1 MVGMNLHFC
10 LNEESAGTNNKN
22 RDSSVKTAVLISLLE
37 MKQHYFY
44 RCLLTIGLVLACLS
58 GFAQKRT
65 ISGYVMDAAS
75 KETLI
80 GATVYDKNS
89 GKGCATNTYG
99 FYTLTLNQGQVDLQI
114 SYVGYAQQNKTLEL
128 KENLSLNF
136 MLETNTTLDEVVVE
150 GTRATVSARSP
161 QMSVVELPVQ
171 QIKSIPT
178 LFGETDVLKAL
189 QLLPG
194 VQNGSEGSAGMY
206 VRGGG
211 PDENLLLLD
220 GVPVYNVNHMLGLFS
235 VFNPDALKN
244 VTLYKSSFPAHFGG
258 RLSSVVDVRMKEG
271 DMQQYHGNVSLGL
284 ISSKISLE
292 GPIVKDKL
300 SFILSYRRTYG
311 DLLIK
316 PALWIAQWTNPNI
329 GRFNV
334 GYHFYDFNGKLNWK
348 ISDKDRLYLS
358 FYSGDDVI
366 KFGVKYKDYEVDDI
380 QYTSYMGLNWKWGNK
395 VAVLRWN
402 HVLSQKL
409 FMDASVNYT
418 QYRHKL
424 GMDIEQEYIYPGDMA
439 AKNAFNMSYNSGI
452 NDWTAKVDFDYTP
465 LPNHEIRF
473 GGNYTYH
480 QFRPEV
486 QSMKIVAG
494 NMMDIDTVMG
504 SSNVYAH
511 ETALYAEDNMTFGD
525 IFRINA
531 GLHYSTFTVE
541 GKTYQS
547 LQPRLSTS
555 IMLASN
561 FSLKAGYA
569 YMTQYVHLL
578 SNSSLSLP
586 TDLWVPVT
594 KNILPMNAHQWS
606 MGVFW
611 ELPRLFDVSVEGY
624 YKTMDNLLEYKDG
637 ASFFGS
643 SENWES
649 KVCMGRGWAYGVE
662 VLVQRSFGKTTGW
675 IGYTWAHSNRL
686 FDREGQMINNG
697 NVFPA
702 KYDRRHDL
710 SITVQHKFNEKFDL
724 SGTWVFSSGNCGTL
738 GTQVY
743 EGLPDDWGS
752 TSIQAFER
760 NNYRMGN
767 YHRLDLGFNYHH
779 KLFKRGEGTLNF
791 SVYNV
796 YNHNNPFIVYTD
808 YTWDEATQQEK
819 QKLMQVSIFP
829 IIPSLSYS
837 YKF

>member
-1 MVGMNLHFC
+1 
-10 LNEESAGTNNKN
+10 
-22 RDSSVKTAVLISLLE
+22 
-37 MKQHYFY
+37 MKQHSLS
-44 RCLLTIGLVLACLS
+44 RWLIAIGFLLACMPT
-58 GFAQKRT
+58 FAQKRT

-80 GATVYDKNS
+80 GATIFDKNS
-89 GKGCATNTYG
+89 GKGCATNSYG
-99 FYTLTLNQGQVDLQI
+99 FYTLTLNQGQVDLQV
-114 SYVGYAQQNKTLEL
+114 SYVGYTQQSRALDL

-150 GTRATVSARSP
+150 GTRATVSARNP

-178 LFGETDVLKAL
+178 LFGEADVLKAI

-220 GVPVYNVNHMLGLFS
+220 GVPVYNVNHMLGFFS

-244 VTLYKSSFPAHFGG
+244 VTLYKGSFPAHFGG
-258 RLSSVVDVRMKEG
+258 RLSSVVDIRMKEG
-271 DMQQYHGNVSLGL
+271 DMQKYHGIASIGL
-284 ISSKISLE
+284 ISSKFNFE

-300 SFILSYRRTYG
+300 SFNLSYRRTYG

-316 PALWIAQWTNPNI
+316 PALWIASWSTPEI
-329 GRFNV
+329 SKLSV
-334 GYHFYDFNGKLNWK
+334 GYYFYDFNAKLNWK

-358 FYSGDDVI
+358 FYTGDDAI
-366 KFGVKYKDYEVDDI
+366 YFGVKNKDFMSDST
-380 QYTSYMGLNWKWGNK
+380 QYTHRIKLNWKWGNK
-395 VAVLRWN
+395 VAALRWN
-402 HVLSQKL
+402 HVVSQKL

-418 QYRHKL
+418 QYRHNL
-424 GMDIEQEYIYPGDMA
+424 GMNLTEEDTYLPTNTVSKNVFDMVY
-439 AKNAFNMSYNSGI
+439 KSGI
-452 NDWTAKVDFDYTP
+452 NDLTAKVDFDYTP

-480 QFRPEV
+480 IFRPEV
-486 QSMKIVAG
+486 QSIQMSESQQSLV
-494 NMMDIDTVMG
+494 DTVTG
-504 SSNVYAH
+504 SPNVYAH

-525 IFRINA
+525 IFRMNL
-531 GLHYSTFTVE
+531 GVHYSTFTVE

-547 LQPRLSTS
+547 VQPRVSTS
-555 IMLASN
+555 LMLASN
-561 FSLKAGYA
+561 LSLKAGYA

-594 KNILPMNAHQWS
+594 AKIVPMNAHQWS
-606 MGVFW
+606 VGAFY
-611 ELPRLFDVSVEGY
+611 ELPRLFDISVEGY

-643 SENWES
+643 SERWDE
-649 KVCMGRGWAYGVE
+649 KVCMGKGWAYGVE
-662 VLVQRSFGKTTGW
+662 LLVQRSFGKTTGW
-675 IGYTWAHSNRL
+675 IGYTWAHSKRQ
-686 FDREGQMINNG
+686 FDREGQIINNG
-697 NVFPA
+697 KVFPA
-702 KYDRRHDL
+702 KYDRRHDI
-710 SITVQHKFNEKFDL
+710 SVTVQHKFSDSFDL

-738 GTQVY
+738 GTQIY
-743 EGLPDDWGS
+743 EGLPNDWGEFQH
-752 TSIQAFER
+752 INALER
-760 NNYRMGN
+760 NNFRMGN
-767 YHRLDLGFNYHH
+767 YHRLDLGANMHFPLNPG
-779 KLFKRGEGTLNF
+779 LLTLNF

-796 YNHNNPFIVYTD
+796 YNHNNPFLVYTD
-808 YTWDEATQQEK
+808 YVYDESTQQAEK
-819 QKLMQVSIFP
+819 KLMQVSIFP
-829 IIPSLSYS
+829 IIPSFSLS

>member
-1 MVGMNLHFC
+1 
-10 LNEESAGTNNKN
+10 
-22 RDSSVKTAVLISLLE
+22 
-37 MKQHYFY
+37 MKHHYFC
-44 RCLLTIGLVLACLS
+44 RWLVVIGLVLACLPT
-58 GFAQKRT
+58 FAQKRT

-80 GATVYDKNS
+80 GATIFDKNS
-89 GKGCATNTYG
+89 GKGCATNSYG
-99 FYTLTLNQGQVDLQI
+99 FYTLTLNQGQVDLQV
-114 SYVGYAQQNKTLEL
+114 SYVGYTQQSRALDL

-150 GTRATVSARSP
+150 GTRATVSARNP

-178 LFGETDVLKAL
+178 LFGEADVLKAI

-220 GVPVYNVNHMLGLFS
+220 GVPVYNVNHMLGFFS

-244 VTLYKSSFPAHFGG
+244 VTLYKGSFPAHFGG
-258 RLSSVVDVRMKEG
+258 RLSSVVDIRMKEG
-271 DMQQYHGNVSLGL
+271 DMQKYHGNASIGL
-284 ISSKISLE
+284 ISSKFNFE

-300 SFILSYRRTYG
+300 SFNLSYRRTYG

-316 PALWIAQWTNPNI
+316 PALWIASWSTPEI
-329 GRFNV
+329 SKLSV
-334 GYHFYDFNGKLNWK
+334 GYYFYDFNAKLNWK

-358 FYSGDDVI
+358 FYTGDDAI
-366 KFGVKYKDYEVDDI
+366 YFGVKNKDFLSDST
-380 QYTSYMGLNWKWGNK
+380 QYTHRIKLNWKWGNK
-395 VAVLRWN
+395 VAALRWN
-402 HVLSQKL
+402 HVVSQKL

-418 QYRHKL
+418 QYRHNL
-424 GMDIEQEYIYPGDMA
+424 GMNLTEEDTYLPTNTVSKNVFDMVY
-439 AKNAFNMSYNSGI
+439 KSGI
-452 NDWTAKVDFDYTP
+452 NDLTAKVDFDYTP

-480 QFRPEV
+480 IFRPEV
-486 QSMKIVAG
+486 QSIQMSESQQSLV
-494 NMMDIDTVMG
+494 DTVTG
-504 SSNVYAH
+504 SPNVYAH

-525 IFRINA
+525 IFRMNL
-531 GLHYSTFTVE
+531 GVHYSTFTVE

-547 LQPRLSTS
+547 VQPRVSTS
-555 IMLASN
+555 LMLASN
-561 FSLKAGYA
+561 LSLKAGYA

-594 KNILPMNAHQWS
+594 AKIVPMNAHQWS
-606 MGVFW
+606 VGAFY
-611 ELPRLFDVSVEGY
+611 ELPRLFDISVEGY

-643 SENWES
+643 SERWDE
-649 KVCMGRGWAYGVE
+649 KVCMGKGWAYGVE
-662 VLVQRSFGKTTGW
+662 LLVQRSFGKTTGW
-675 IGYTWAHSNRL
+675 IGYTWAHSKRQ
-686 FDREGQMINNG
+686 FDREGQIINNG
-697 NVFPA
+697 KVFPA
-702 KYDRRHDL
+702 KYDRRHDI
-710 SITVQHKFNEKFDL
+710 SVTVQHKFSDSFDL

-743 EGLPDDWGS
+743 EGLPNDWGEFQH
-752 TSIQAFER
+752 INALER
-760 NNYRMGN
+760 NNFRMGN
-767 YHRLDLGFNYHH
+767 YHRLDLGANLHFPLNPG
-779 KLFKRGEGTLNF
+779 LLTLNF

-796 YNHNNPFIVYTD
+796 YNHNNPFLVYTD
-808 YTWDEATQQEK
+808 YVYDESTQQAEK
-819 QKLMQVSIFP
+819 KLMQVSIFP
-829 IIPSLSYS
+829 IIPSFSLS

>member
-1 MVGMNLHFC
+1 
-10 LNEESAGTNNKN
+10 
-22 RDSSVKTAVLISLLE
+22 
-37 MKQHYFY
+37 MKQHSLS
-44 RCLLTIGLVLACLS
+44 RWLVVIGFLLACVP
-58 GFAQKRT
+58 GFAQRRT

-80 GATVYDKNS
+80 GATIVDKNS
-89 GKGCATNTYG
+89 GKGCATNSYG
-99 FYTLTLNQGQVDLQI
+99 FYTLTLDQGQVELQV
-114 SYVGYAQQNKTLEL
+114 SYVGYTQQNKSLDL
-128 KENLSLNF
+128 KENTSLNF
-136 MLETNTTLDEVVVE
+136 MLETNTTLDEVVIE
-150 GTRATVSARSP
+150 STRATVSARSP

-178 LFGETDVLKAL
+178 LFGEADVLKAI

-220 GVPVYNVNHMLGLFS
+220 GVPVYNVNHALGFFS

-244 VTLYKSSFPAHFGG
+244 VTLYKGSFPAHFGG
-258 RLSSVVDVRMKEG
+258 RLSSVVDIRMKEG
-271 DMQQYHGNVSLGL
+271 DMQKYHGNVSIGL
-284 ISSKISLE
+284 ISSKVNVE

-300 SFILSYRRTYG
+300 SFNLSFRRTYG

-316 PALWIAQWTNPNI
+316 PALWIASIYDSDI
-329 GRFNV
+329 GKLNV

-358 FYSGDDVI
+358 FYTGDDAI
-366 KFGVKYKDYEVDDI
+366 NFGVRYRDYSMGDDEDSNSTI
-380 QYTSYMGLNWKWGNK
+380 RYNDKMGINWRWGNK
-395 VAVLRWN
+395 VASLRWN
-402 HVLSQKL
+402 HVISQQL

-418 QYRHKL
+418 QYRHHL
-424 GMDIEQEYIYPGDMA
+424 GM
-439 AKNAFNMSYNSGI
+439 NMSEETINTNGSQSSTVKDAFEMAYKSGI
-452 NDWTAKVDFDYTP
+452 NDLTAKVDFDYTP

-486 QSMKIVAG
+486 QSAKMVEG
-494 NMMDIDTVMG
+494 NQTAIDTTM
-504 SSNVYAH
+504 SASNVYAH

-525 IFRINA
+525 IFRVNA

-547 LQPRLSTS
+547 VQPRLSAS
-555 IMLASN
+555 VMLASN
-561 FSLKAGYA
+561 LSLKAGYA

-594 KNILPMNAHQWS
+594 KNIVPMNAHQWS
-606 MGVFW
+606 LGAFY
-611 ELPRLFDVSVEGY
+611 ELPRLFDISVEGY
-624 YKTMDNLLEYKDG
+624 YKQMDNLLEYKDG

-643 SENWES
+643 SDTWEN
-649 KVCMGRGWAYGVE
+649 KVCMGKGWAYGVE
-662 VLVQRSFGKTTGW
+662 LLVQRSFGKTTGW
-675 IGYTWAHSNRL
+675 VGYTWAHAKRQ
-686 FDREGQMINNG
+686 FDREGMMINNG

-702 KYDRRHDL
+702 KYDRRHDI
-710 SITVQHKFNEKFDL
+710 SITVQHKFSDRFDL

-738 GTQVY
+738 GTQIY
-743 EGLPDDWGS
+743 EGLPDGNGYIPE
-752 TSIQAFER
+752 IQDFER
-760 NNYRMGN
+760 NNFRMPN
-767 YHRLDLGFNYHH
+767 YHRLDLSVNFH
-779 KLFKRGEGTLNF
+779 KQKKHGIRTWNI
-791 SVYNV
+791 SVYNA
-796 YNHNNPFIVYTD
+796 YNHNNPFVVYADYHWDQATD
-808 YTWDEATQQEK
+808 SEK
-819 QKLMQVSIFP
+819 KVLMQASLFP
-829 IIPSLSYS
+829 IIPSVSYS

>member
-1 MVGMNLHFC
+1 
-10 LNEESAGTNNKN
+10 
-22 RDSSVKTAVLISLLE
+22 
-37 MKQHYFY
+37 MKHHYFC
-44 RCLLTIGLVLACLS
+44 RWLVVIGLVLACMPT
-58 GFAQKRT
+58 FAQKRT

-80 GATVYDKNS
+80 GATIFDKNS
-89 GKGCATNTYG
+89 GKGCATNSYG
-99 FYTLTLNQGQVDLQI
+99 FYTLTLNQGQVDLQV
-114 SYVGYAQQNKTLEL
+114 SYVGYTQQSRALDL
-128 KENLSLNF
+128 KENISLNF

-150 GTRATVSARSP
+150 GTRATVSARNP

-178 LFGETDVLKAL
+178 LFGEADVLKAI

-220 GVPVYNVNHMLGLFS
+220 GVPVYNVNHMLGFFS

-244 VTLYKSSFPAHFGG
+244 VTLYKGSFPAHFGG
-258 RLSSVVDVRMKEG
+258 RLSSVVDIRMKEG
-271 DMQQYHGNVSLGL
+271 DMQKYHGNASIGL
-284 ISSKISLE
+284 ISSKFNFE

-300 SFILSYRRTYG
+300 SFNLSYRRTYG

-316 PALWIAQWTNPNI
+316 PALWIASWSTPEI
-329 GRFNV
+329 SKLSV
-334 GYHFYDFNGKLNWK
+334 GYYFYDFNAKLNWK

-358 FYSGDDVI
+358 FYTGDDAI
-366 KFGVKYKDYEVDDI
+366 YFGVKNKDFLSDST
-380 QYTSYMGLNWKWGNK
+380 QYTHRIKLNWKWGNK
-395 VAVLRWN
+395 VAALRWN
-402 HVLSQKL
+402 HVVSQKL

-418 QYRHKL
+418 QYRHNL
-424 GMDIEQEYIYPGDMA
+424 GMNLTEEDTYLPTNTVSKNVFDMVY
-439 AKNAFNMSYNSGI
+439 KSGI
-452 NDWTAKVDFDYTP
+452 NDLTAKVDFDYTP

-480 QFRPEV
+480 IFRPEV
-486 QSMKIVAG
+486 QSIQMSESQQSLV
-494 NMMDIDTVMG
+494 DTVTG
-504 SSNVYAH
+504 SPNVYAH

-525 IFRINA
+525 IFRMNL
-531 GLHYSTFTVE
+531 GVHYSTFTVE

-547 LQPRLSTS
+547 VQPRVSTS
-555 IMLASN
+555 LMLASN
-561 FSLKAGYA
+561 LSLKAGYA

-594 KNILPMNAHQWS
+594 AKIVPMNAHQWS
-606 MGVFW
+606 VGAFY
-611 ELPRLFDVSVEGY
+611 ELPRLFDISVEGY

-643 SENWES
+643 SERWDE
-649 KVCMGRGWAYGVE
+649 KVCMGKGWAYGVE
-662 VLVQRSFGKTTGW
+662 LLVQRSFGKTTGW
-675 IGYTWAHSNRL
+675 IGYTWAHSKRQ
-686 FDREGQMINNG
+686 FDREGQIINNG
-697 NVFPA
+697 KVFPA
-702 KYDRRHDL
+702 KYDRRHDI
-710 SITVQHKFNEKFDL
+710 SVTVQHKFSDKFDL

-743 EGLPDDWGS
+743 EGLPNDWGEFQH
-752 TSIQAFER
+752 INALER
-760 NNYRMGN
+760 NNFRMGN
-767 YHRLDLGFNYHH
+767 YHRLDLGANLHFPLNPG
-779 KLFKRGEGTLNF
+779 LLTLNF

-796 YNHNNPFIVYTD
+796 YNHNNPFLVYTG
-808 YTWDEATQQEK
+808 YVYNESTQQTEK
-819 QKLMQVSIFP
+819 KLMQVSIFP
-829 IIPSLSYS
+829 IIPSFSLS

>member
-1 MVGMNLHFC
+1 
-10 LNEESAGTNNKN
+10 
-22 RDSSVKTAVLISLLE
+22 
-37 MKQHYFY
+37 MKQH
-44 RCLLTIGLVLACLS
+44 LLSRWLIAIGFLLACMPT
-58 GFAQKRT
+58 FAQKRT

-80 GATVYDKNS
+80 GATVVDKNT
-89 GKGCATNTYG
+89 GKGCATNSYG
-99 FYTLTLNQGQVDLQI
+99 FYTLTIDKGQVELQV
-114 SYVGYAQQNKTLEL
+114 SYVGYAQQSKAFEL
-128 KENLSLNF
+128 KENLNLNF
-136 MLETNTTLDEVVVE
+136 MLETNTTLGEVVVE
-150 GTRATVSARSP
+150 ASRATVSARSP

-171 QIKSIPT
+171 QIKSVPT
-178 LFGETDVLKAL
+178 LFGEADVLKAL

-220 GVPVYNVNHMLGLFS
+220 GVPVYNVNHALGFFS

-244 VTLYKSSFPAHFGG
+244 VTLYKGSFPAHFGG
-258 RLSSVVDVRMKEG
+258 RLSSVVDIRMKEG
-271 DMQQYHGNVSLGL
+271 DMQKYHGNASIGL
-284 ISSKISLE
+284 ISSKFNFE

-300 SFILSYRRTYG
+300 SFNLSYRRTYG

-316 PALWIAQWTNPNI
+316 PALWIASFSNPDI
-329 GRFNV
+329 GRLNT
-334 GYHFYDFNGKLNWK
+334 GYYFYDLNAKLNWK

-358 FYSGDDVI
+358 FYTGDDAI
-366 KFGVKYKDYEVDDI
+366 YFGVKVKDYTVDGT
-380 QYTSYMGLNWKWGNK
+380 QYTNKMNLNWKWGNK
-395 VAVLRWN
+395 VAALRWN

-418 QYRHKL
+418 QYRHNLSL
-424 GMDIEQEYIYPGDMA
+424 GIIEQNTYQATNTLIENEYNMA
-439 AKNAFNMSYNSGI
+439 YRSGI
-452 NDWTAKVDFDYTP
+452 NDLTAKVDFDYTP

-486 QSMKIVAG
+486 QSVKVALG
-494 NMMDIDTVMG
+494 TENSIDTVMG
-504 SSNVYAH
+504 ASNVFAH

-525 IFRINA
+525 IFRMNA
-531 GLHYSTFTVE
+531 GVHYSTFTVE

-547 LQPRLSTS
+547 VQPRLSAS
-555 IMLASN
+555 LMLASN
-561 FSLKAGYA
+561 LSLKAGYA
-569 YMTQYVHLL
+569 NMTQYVHLL

-594 KNILPMNAHQWS
+594 AKIEPMKAHQWS
-606 MGVFW
+606 VGAFY

-643 SENWES
+643 SETWEN
-649 KVCMGRGWAYGVE
+649 KVCLGRGWAYGVE
-662 VLVQRSFGKTTGW
+662 FLIQRSFGNTTGW
-675 IGYTWAHSNRL
+675 IGYTWAHSKRL

-702 KYDRRHDL
+702 KYDRRHDI
-710 SITVQHKFNEKFDL
+710 SITVNHKFNEKFDL

-738 GTQVY
+738 GTQLY
-743 EGLPDDWGS
+743 EGLPNQWGW
-752 TSIQAFER
+752 IPQLQALER
-760 NNYRMGN
+760 NNYRLGS
-767 YHRLDLGFNYHH
+767 YHRLDLGANMHFPLNPG
-779 KLFKRGEGTLNF
+779 LLTLNF

-796 YNHNNPFIVYTD
+796 YNHNNPFLVYTK
-808 YTWDEATQQEK
+808 YEWDEATLKEK
-819 QKLMQVSIFP
+819 KVLTQVSIFP
-829 IIPSLSYS
+829 IIPSFSIS

>member
-1 MVGMNLHFC
+1 
-10 LNEESAGTNNKN
+10 
-22 RDSSVKTAVLISLLE
+22 
-37 MKQHYFY
+37 MKHHYFC
-44 RCLLTIGLVLACLS
+44 RWLVVIGLVLACLPT
-58 GFAQKRT
+58 FAQKRT

-80 GATVYDKNS
+80 GATIFDKNS
-89 GKGCATNTYG
+89 GKGCATNSYG
-99 FYTLTLNQGQVDLQI
+99 FYTLTLNQGQVDLQV
-114 SYVGYAQQNKTLEL
+114 SYVGYTQQSRALDL

-150 GTRATVSARSP
+150 GTRATVSARNP

-178 LFGETDVLKAL
+178 LFGEADVLKAI

-220 GVPVYNVNHMLGLFS
+220 GVPVYNVNHMLGFFS

-244 VTLYKSSFPAHFGG
+244 VTLYKGSFPAHFGG
-258 RLSSVVDVRMKEG
+258 RLSSVVDIRMKEG
-271 DMQQYHGNVSLGL
+271 DMQKYHGNASIGL
-284 ISSKISLE
+284 ISSKFNFE

-300 SFILSYRRTYG
+300 SFNLSYRRTYG

-316 PALWIAQWTNPNI
+316 PALWIASWSTPEI
-329 GRFNV
+329 SKLSV
-334 GYHFYDFNGKLNWK
+334 GYYFYDFNAKLNWK

-358 FYSGDDVI
+358 FYTGDDAI
-366 KFGVKYKDYEVDDI
+366 YFGVKNKDFMSDST
-380 QYTSYMGLNWKWGNK
+380 QYTHRIKLNWKWGNK
-395 VAVLRWN
+395 VAALRWN
-402 HVLSQKL
+402 HVVSQKL

-418 QYRHKL
+418 QYRHNL
-424 GMDIEQEYIYPGDMA
+424 GMNLTEEDTYLPTNTVSKNVFDMVY
-439 AKNAFNMSYNSGI
+439 KSGI
-452 NDWTAKVDFDYTP
+452 NDLTAKVDFDYSP

-480 QFRPEV
+480 IFRPEV
-486 QSMKIVAG
+486 QSIQMSESQQSLV
-494 NMMDIDTVMG
+494 DTVTG
-504 SSNVYAH
+504 SPNVYAH

-525 IFRINA
+525 IFRMNL
-531 GLHYSTFTVE
+531 GVHYSTFTVE

-547 LQPRLSTS
+547 VQPRVSTS
-555 IMLASN
+555 LMLASN
-561 FSLKAGYA
+561 LSLKAGYA

-594 KNILPMNAHQWS
+594 AKIVPMNAHQWS
-606 MGVFW
+606 VGAFY
-611 ELPRLFDVSVEGY
+611 ELPRLFDISVEGY

-643 SENWES
+643 SERWDE
-649 KVCMGRGWAYGVE
+649 KVCMGKGWAYGVE
-662 VLVQRSFGKTTGW
+662 LLVQRSFGKTTGW
-675 IGYTWAHSNRL
+675 IGYTWAHSKRQ
-686 FDREGQMINNG
+686 FDREGQIINNG
-697 NVFPA
+697 KVFPA
-702 KYDRRHDL
+702 KYDRRHDI
-710 SITVQHKFNEKFDL
+710 SVTVQHKFSDSFDL

-743 EGLPDDWGS
+743 EGLPNDWGEFQH
-752 TSIQAFER
+752 INALER
-760 NNYRMGN
+760 NNFRMGN
-767 YHRLDLGFNYHH
+767 YHRLDLGANLHFPLNPG
-779 KLFKRGEGTLNF
+779 LLTLNF

-796 YNHNNPFIVYTD
+796 YNHNNPFLVYTD
-808 YTWDEATQQEK
+808 YVYDESTQQAEK
-819 QKLMQVSIFP
+819 KLMQVSIFP
-829 IIPSLSYS
+829 IIPSFSLS